1 MKLTRTEINS
11 NNRMKTIVRNFTSMF
26 RKFVTASLLNL
37 LGLSL
42 AFASFFVIMTQVNYD
57 LGYNKSFTEHE
68 KLFRLTMKLG
78 PGMEDYGVTL
88 PRPLVE
94 QMAAASPHITGY
106 GIEECWTRF
115 DQFLVDDQEYS
126 LDLLCGIHDFM
137 SVFKPTVIC
146 GDLKGLNQLPNIVL
160 QRSEAMRIFGTAN
173 AVGKTLKYK
182 WVDGWIFNVCAVIE
196 DYPENNILHGVCFR
210 GTNECEGDYHNWNY
224 QAYIRVDDTANL
236 PNVITAMRQKAIELF
251 KNDFNMKTQQE
262 EEALQVVL
270 TPIADTHFAKDLSK
284 DSPNIKSVSRSSVY
298 LLICFSLLIVVIA
311 AVNFMNFTLAETP
324 LRIRSI
330 NTQKV
335 LGASTASL
343 RGSLLAEAVIIS
355 LLAFMV
361 AMAMVWLAHDLGL
374 QELVQG
380 SILLQDNLWLVGIT
394 LLISIVVGLLAGA
407 YPSYYVTSFPPALVL
422 KGSFG
427 LSPKGRIL
435 RTSLICLQFVVSF
448 MLVIGVGIMYL
459 QSYLIFHTDYGFD
472 KDEVMVVPTAPDTR
486 NHADAIDA
494 DLHKIPGIEGA
505 SLAQNVLGSNDSYQ
519 TWIRGE
525 GDKHM
530 TFTCI
535 FVDWRFLSVMGIDIV
550 EGRNFRQTDGDVY
563 IFNESA
569 KKKYPWL
576 AVDKPINDEDM
587 PVVGFCEDI
596 KYSTLRVDDSQ
607 QPIAFLVPSRD
618 GYYSKDGFW
627 RNHLLVRVAKG
638 VDKREAKEKVLE
650 TLLKYEHD
658 NELEVSDLR
667 YVDDVLEESYHQERL
682 FTQQILLFSL
692 LAILISIIG
701 VFGLTMFESE
711 YRRKEIGIRKVFGSS
726 TKEILMM
733 FWRRYLYILL
743 GCFVVAAPIGYLVG
757 LHWLEGFAVRTAI
770 SPLLFVVS
778 FLLITLITMLTV
790 TYQSWKNANENPI
803 NSIKTE

>member
-1 MKLTRTEINS
+1 
-11 NNRMKTIVRNFTSMF
+11 MKTIVRNFTSMF

-115 DQFLVDDQEYS
+115 DQFLVDNQEYS

-361 AMAMVWLAHDLGL
+361 AMAMVWLAYDLGL

-427 LSPKGRIL
+427 LSPKGRVL

-494 DLHKIPGIEGA
+494 DLRKIPGIEGA
-505 SLAQNVLGSNDSYQ
+505 SLAQSVLGSSDRYQ
-519 TWIRGE
+519 TWGRGE

-530 TFTCI
+530 TFTCV

-596 KYSTLRVDDSQ
+596 KYTTLRVDDSQ
-607 QPIAFLVPSRD
+607 QPIAFVVPSRE
-618 GYYSKDGFW
+618 GYFKGDFW

-638 VDKREAKEKVLE
+638 VDKREAKQKVLE
-650 TLLKYEHD
+650 TVLKYEHESKPD
-658 NELEVSDLR
+658 ISDLR
-667 YVDDVLEESYHQERL
+667 YVDDVLEESYRQERL

-757 LHWLEGFAVRTAI
+757 QHWLEGFAVRTAI
-770 SPLLFVVS
+770 SPLLFLVS

>member
-1 MKLTRTEINS
+1 
-11 NNRMKTIVRNFTSMF
+11 MF
-26 RKFVTASLLNL
+26 RKFVSASLLNL

-42 AFASFFVIMTQVNYD
+42 AFASFFVIMTQVSYD

-94 QMAAASPHITGY
+94 QLAAASPHIKGY
-106 GIEECWTRF
+106 GIEEGWTRI
-115 DQFLVDDQEYS
+115 DQFMLGDQEYS
-126 LDLLCGIHDFM
+126 LNLVYGINDFM

-146 GDLKGLNQLPNIVL
+146 GDLKGLNQSPNIVL
-160 QRSEAMRIFGTAN
+160 PRSEAMRIFGTAN

-182 WVDGWIFNVCAVIE
+182 WVEGWIFNVCAVIE
-196 DYPENNILHGVCFR
+196 DYPENNFLHGVCFR
-210 GTNECEGDYHNWNY
+210 GTNENEGNYQNWNY
-224 QAYIRVDDTANL
+224 QAYIRVDDVANL

-251 KNDFNMKTQQE
+251 KDDFNMTTPQE
-262 EEALQVVL
+262 KEALQVVL
-270 TPIADTHFAKDLSK
+270 TPIADTHFAKELSK

-355 LLAFMV
+355 LIAFAG

-380 SILLQDNLWLVGIT
+380 SILLQDNLWLAGIT

-427 LSPKGRIL
+427 LSPKGRVL

-494 DLHKIPGIEGA
+494 DLRKIPGIEGA
-505 SLAQNVLGSNDSYQ
+505 SLAQSVLGSSDRYQ
-519 TWIRGE
+519 TWGRGE

-596 KYSTLRVDDSQ
+596 KYTTLRVDDSQ
-607 QPIAFLVPSRD
+607 QPIAFMVPSRD
-618 GYYSKDGFW
+618 GYYMNEGFW
-627 RNHLLVRVAKG
+627 RNVLLVRVAKG
-638 VDKREAKEKVLE
+638 MDKREAKEKVLE
-650 TLLKYEHD
+650 VVLKYEHD
-658 NELEVSDLR
+658 NELEVGDLR
-667 YVDDVLEESYHQERL
+667 YMDDKLEESYHQERL

-757 LHWLEGFAVRTAI
+757 QHWLEGFAVRTAI

>member
-1 MKLTRTEINS
+1 
-11 NNRMKTIVRNFTSMF
+11 MF
-26 RKFVTASLLNL
+26 RKFVSASLLNL

-42 AFASFFVIMTQVNYD
+42 AFASFFVIMTQVSYD
-57 LGYNKSFTEHE
+57 LGYNKSFAEHE
-68 KLFRLTMKLG
+68 KLFRLTLKLG

-94 QMAAASPHITGY
+94 QLAAASPHIKGY
-106 GIEECWTRF
+106 GIEEGWTRI
-115 DQFLVDDQEYS
+115 DQFLAEPSGKAERMSDDQEYS
-126 LDLLCGIHDFM
+126 LNLVYGIHDYM

-160 QRSEAMRIFGTAN
+160 PRSEAMRIFGTAN

-182 WVDGWIFNVCAVIE
+182 WVEGWIFNVCAVIE
-196 DYPENNILHGVCFR
+196 DYPENNFLHGVSFR
-210 GTNECEGDYHNWNY
+210 GTNENEGNYNNWNY
-224 QAYIRVDDTANL
+224 QAYIRVDDVANL

-251 KNDFNMKTQQE
+251 KNDFNMTTQQE

-284 DSPNIKSVSRSSVY
+284 DSPDIKSVSRSSVY
-298 LLICFSLLIVVIA
+298 LLICFSLLIVLIA

-355 LLAFMV
+355 LLAFVV
-361 AMAMVWLAHDLGL
+361 AMAMVYVAHDLGL

-380 SILLQDNLWLVGIT
+380 NILLQDNLWLAGIT

-427 LSPKGRIL
+427 LSPKGRVL

-494 DLHKIPGIEGA
+494 DLRKIPGIEGA
-505 SLAQNVLGSNDSYQ
+505 SLAQSVLGSNDRYQ
-519 TWIRGE
+519 TWSRGE
-525 GDKHM
+525 GDKHI

-563 IFNESA
+563 IFSESA

-596 KYSTLRVDDSQ
+596 KYTTLRVDDSQ
-607 QPIAFLVPSRD
+607 QPIAFVVPSRD
-618 GYYSKDGFW
+618 GYFKGDFW

-650 TLLKYEHD
+650 TVLKYEHN
-658 NELEVSDLR
+658 NELEVSDLH
-667 YVDDVLEESYHQERL
+667 YVDEELEESYHQERL

-726 TKEILMM
+726 TKEIMMM

-743 GCFVVAAPIGYLVG
+743 GCFVVAAPIGYLLG
-757 LHWLEGFAVRTAI
+757 QHWLEGFAVRTTI

>member
-1 MKLTRTEINS
+1 
-11 NNRMKTIVRNFTSMF
+11 MKTIIRNFTSMF
-26 RKFVTASLLNL
+26 RKFVSASLLNL

-42 AFASFFVIMTQVNYD
+42 AFASFFVIMTQVSYD

-68 KLFRLTMKLG
+68 RLFRLTMKLG

-94 QMAAASPHITGY
+94 QLAAASPHIKGY
-106 GIEECWTRF
+106 GIEEGWTRV
-115 DQFLVDDQEYS
+115 DQYMVGDQEYS
-126 LDLLCGIHDFM
+126 LNLVFGIHDFM
-137 SVFKPTVIC
+137 SVFKPKVIC

-160 QRSEAMRIFGTAN
+160 PRSEAMRIFGTAN

-182 WVDGWIFNVCAVIE
+182 WVEEWIFNVCAVIE
-196 DYPENNILHGVCFR
+196 DYPENNFLHGVCFR
-210 GTNECEGDYHNWNY
+210 GLNDNEGNYRNWNY
-224 QAYIRVDDTANL
+224 QAYIRVDDVANL

-251 KNDFNMKTQQE
+251 KDDFNMTTQQE

-355 LLAFMV
+355 LLAFV
-361 AMAMVWLAHDLGL
+361 GAMAMVWLAHDLGL

-380 SILLQDNLWLVGIT
+380 SILLQDNLWLAGIT

-494 DLHKIPGIEGA
+494 DLRKIPGIEGA
-505 SLAQNVLGSNDSYQ
+505 CLAQSVLGSSDRYQ
-519 TWIRGE
+519 TWGRGE

-530 TFTCI
+530 TFTCV

-563 IFNESA
+563 IFSESA

-618 GYYSKDGFW
+618 GYFKGDFW

-638 VDKREAKEKVLE
+638 VDKREAKEKVLDVV
-650 TLLKYEHD
+650 LKYEHESKPD
-658 NELEVSDLR
+658 ISDLR
-667 YVDDVLEESYHQERL
+667 YVDDVLEESYRQERL

-757 LHWLEGFAVRTAI
+757 QHWLEGFAVRTAI

>member
-1 MKLTRTEINS
+1 
-11 NNRMKTIVRNFTSMF
+11 MKTIIRNFTSMF
-26 RKFVTASLLNL
+26 RKFVTANLLNL

-42 AFASFFVIMTQVNYD
+42 AFASFFVIMTQVYYD

-94 QMAAASPHITGY
+94 QLAAASPHIKGY
-106 GIEECWTRF
+106 GIEEGWTRI

-126 LDLLCGIHDFM
+126 LNLVYGVNDFM

-160 QRSEAMRIFGTAN
+160 PRSEAMRIFGTVN

-182 WVDGWIFNVCAVIE
+182 WVEGWIFNVCAVIE
-196 DYPENNILHGVCFR
+196 DYPENNFLHGISFR
-210 GTNECEGDYHNWNY
+210 GTDENEGNYKNWNY
-224 QAYIRVDDTANL
+224 QAYIRVDDAANL
-236 PNVITAMRQKAIELF
+236 PNVISAMRQKAVELF

-284 DSPNIKSVSRSSVY
+284 DSPDIKSVSRSSVY
-298 LLICFSLLIVVIA
+298 LLICFSLLIVLIA

-355 LLAFMV
+355 LLAFAG

-374 QELVQG
+374 QKLVQG
-380 SILLQDNLWLVGIT
+380 SILLQDNLWLVGVT

-427 LSPKGRIL
+427 LSPKGRVL

-494 DLHKIPGIEGA
+494 DLRKIPGIEGA
-505 SLAQNVLGSNDSYQ
+505 SLAQSVLGSNDRYQ
-519 TWIRGE
+519 TWGRGE

-530 TFTCI
+530 TFACI

-563 IFNESA
+563 IFSESA

-596 KYSTLRVDDSQ
+596 KYTTLRVDDSQ
-607 QPIAFLVPSRD
+607 LPVAFLVPSRD
-618 GYYSKDGFW
+618 GYFSNNGFW
-627 RNHLLVRVAKG
+627 RNVLLVRVAKG
-638 VDKREAKEKVLE
+638 VDKREAKEKVLDVV
-650 TLLKYEHD
+650 LKYEHESKPD
-658 NELEVSDLR
+658 ISDLR
-667 YVDDVLEESYHQERL
+667 YVDDVLEESYRQERL

-733 FWRRYLYILL
+733 FWQRYLYILL

-757 LHWLEGFAVRTAI
+757 QHWLEGFAVRTAI

>member
-1 MKLTRTEINS
+1 
-11 NNRMKTIVRNFTSMF
+11 MF

-42 AFASFFVIMTQVNYD
+42 AFASFFVIMTQVSYD

-78 PGMEDYGVTL
+78 TGMEDYGVTL

-94 QMAAASPHITGY
+94 QLAAASPHITGY
-106 GIEECWTRF
+106 GIEQGWTNF
-115 DQFLVDDQEYS
+115 DQFMLGDQEYS
-126 LDLLCGIHDFM
+126 LNLVYGINDFM

-146 GDLKGLNQLPNIVL
+146 GDLKGLNQLDNIVL
-160 QRSEAMRIFGTAN
+160 PRSEAMRIFGTAN

-182 WVDGWIFNVCAVIE
+182 WVEDWIFNVCAVIE
-196 DYPENNILHGVCFR
+196 DYPENNFLHGISFI
-210 GTNECEGDYHNWNY
+210 GINSNEGNYRNWNY

-236 PNVITAMRQKAIELF
+236 PNVITAMRQKAVELF
-251 KNDFNMKTQQE
+251 KNDLNMTTQQE

-355 LLAFMV
+355 LLAFVV

-380 SILLQDNLWLVGIT
+380 SILLQDNLWLAGIT

-427 LSPKGRIL
+427 LSPKGRVL

-494 DLHKIPGIEGA
+494 DLRKIPGIEGA
-505 SLAQNVLGSNDSYQ
+505 SLAQSVLGSSDRYQ
-519 TWIRGE
+519 TWGRGE

-550 EGRNFRQTDGDVY
+550 EGRNFRETDGDVY

-596 KYSTLRVDDSQ
+596 KYATLRVDDSQ

-618 GYYSKDGFW
+618 GYYSKEGFW

-638 VDKREAKEKVLE
+638 MDKREAKEKVLDVV
-650 TLLKYEHD
+650 LKYEHD
-658 NELEVSDLR
+658 NELEVGDLR
-667 YVDDVLEESYHQERL
+667 YVDDVLEKSYQQERL

-743 GCFVVAAPIGYLVG
+743 GCFVVAAPIGYLLG
-757 LHWLEGFAVRTAI
+757 QHWLEGFAVRTAI

-778 FLLITLITMLTV
+778 FLLIALITMLTV

>member
-1 MKLTRTEINS
+1 
-11 NNRMKTIVRNFTSMF
+11 
-26 RKFVTASLLNL
+26 
-37 LGLSL
+37 
-42 AFASFFVIMTQVNYD
+42 
-57 LGYNKSFTEHE
+57 
-68 KLFRLTMKLG
+68 
-78 PGMEDYGVTL
+78 
-88 PRPLVE
+88 
-94 QMAAASPHITGY
+94 
-106 GIEECWTRF
+106 
-115 DQFLVDDQEYS
+115 
-126 LDLLCGIHDFM
+126 
-137 SVFKPTVIC
+137 
-146 GDLKGLNQLPNIVL
+146 
-160 QRSEAMRIFGTAN
+160 
-173 AVGKTLKYK
+173 
-182 WVDGWIFNVCAVIE
+182 
-196 DYPENNILHGVCFR
+196 
-210 GTNECEGDYHNWNY
+210 
-224 QAYIRVDDTANL
+224 
-236 PNVITAMRQKAIELF
+236 
-251 KNDFNMKTQQE
+251 
-262 EEALQVVL
+262 
-270 TPIADTHFAKDLSK
+270 
-284 DSPNIKSVSRSSVY
+284 
-298 LLICFSLLIVVIA
+298 
-311 AVNFMNFTLAETP
+311 
-324 LRIRSI
+324 
-330 NTQKV
+330 
-335 LGASTASL
+335 
-343 RGSLLAEAVIIS
+343 
-355 LLAFMV
+355 
-361 AMAMVWLAHDLGL
+361 MAMVWLAHDLGL
-374 QELVQG
+374 QKLVQG
-380 SILLQDNLWLVGIT
+380 SILLQDNLWLAGVT

-427 LSPKGRIL
+427 LSPKGRVL

-494 DLHKIPGIEGA
+494 DLRKIPGIEGA
-505 SLAQNVLGSNDSYQ
+505 CLAQSVLGSSDRYQ
-519 TWIRGE
+519 MWGRGE
-525 GDKHM
+525 GDKHI

-607 QPIAFLVPSRD
+607 QPIAFLVPSRE
-618 GYYSKDGFW
+618 GYYWKNSGFW

-638 VDKREAKEKVLE
+638 MDKREAKEKVLKVI
-650 TLLKYEHD
+650 LKYEHENKPD
-658 NELEVSDLR
+658 ISDLR
-667 YVDDVLEESYHQERL
+667 YVDDVLEESYRQERL

-743 GCFVVAAPIGYLVG
+743 GCFVVAAPIGYLLG
-757 LHWLEGFAVRTAI
+757 QHWLEGFAVRTAI
-770 SPLLFVVS
+770 SPLLFLVS

-790 TYQSWKNANENPI
+790 TYQSWKNANENPV

>member
-1 MKLTRTEINS
+1 
-11 NNRMKTIVRNFTSMF
+11 MKTIIRNFTSMF
-26 RKFVTASLLNL
+26 RKFVTANLLNL

-42 AFASFFVIMTQVNYD
+42 AFASFFVIMTQVSYD
-57 LGYNKSFTEHE
+57 LGYNKSFSEHE

-78 PGMEDYGVTL
+78 TGMEDYGVTL

-94 QMAAASPHITGY
+94 QLAAASPHVKGY
-106 GIEECWTRF
+106 GIEEGWTRI
-115 DQFLVDDQEYS
+115 DQFMLGDQEYS
-126 LDLLCGIHDFM
+126 LNLVYGINDFM

-160 QRSEAMRIFGTAN
+160 PRSEAMRIFGTAN

-182 WVDGWIFNVCAVIE
+182 WVEGWIFNVCAVIE
-196 DYPENNILHGVCFR
+196 DYPENNFLHGICFR
-210 GTNECEGDYHNWNY
+210 GTNENEGNYQNWNY
-224 QAYIRVDDTANL
+224 QAYIRVDDSANL
-236 PNVITAMRQKAIELF
+236 PNVITAMRKKVVEVF

-284 DSPNIKSVSRSSVY
+284 DSPDIKSVSRSSVY

-355 LLAFMV
+355 LLAFAG
-361 AMAMVWLAHDLGL
+361 AMAMVYLAHDLGL
-374 QELVQG
+374 QKLVQG

-427 LSPKGRIL
+427 LSPKGRVL

-494 DLHKIPGIEGA
+494 DLRKIPGIEGA
-505 SLAQNVLGSNDSYQ
+505 CLAQSVLGSSDQYQ
-519 TWIRGE
+519 TWGRGE

-550 EGRNFRQTDGDVY
+550 EGRNFRQTDGDVF
-563 IFNESA
+563 IFSESA

-587 PVVGFCEDI
+587 LVVGFCEDI

-607 QPIAFLVPSRD
+607 LPVAFLVPSRD
-618 GYYSKDGFW
+618 GYFSNNGFW
-627 RNHLLVRVAKG
+627 RNVLLVRVAKG
-638 VDKREAKEKVLE
+638 VDKREAKEKVLDVV
-650 TLLKYEHD
+650 LKYEHESKPD
-658 NELEVSDLR
+658 ISDLR
-667 YVDDVLEESYHQERL
+667 YVDDVLEKSYQQERL

-726 TKEILMM
+726 TKEILLM
-733 FWRRYLYILL
+733 FWKRYLYILL
-743 GCFVVAAPIGYLVG
+743 GCFVVAAPIGYLLG
-757 LHWLEGFAVRTAI
+757 QHWLEGFAVRTSV
-770 SPLLFVVS
+770 SPLLFLVS

>member
-1 MKLTRTEINS
+1 
-11 NNRMKTIVRNFTSMF
+11 MKTIIRNFTSIF
-26 RKFVTASLLNL
+26 RKFITASLLNM

-42 AFASFFVIMTQVNYD
+42 AFASFFVIMTQVYYD

-68 KLFRLTMKLG
+68 KLFRLTIKLG

-94 QMAAASPHITGY
+94 QMAAASPHIKGY
-106 GIEECWTRF
+106 GIEEGWTRI
-115 DQFLVDDQEYS
+115 DQFMLGDQVYS
-126 LDLLCGIHDFM
+126 LNLVYGINDFM

-160 QRSEAMRIFGTAN
+160 PRSEAMRIFGTAN

-182 WVDGWIFNVCAVIE
+182 WVDDWIFNVCAVIE
-196 DYPENNILHGVCFR
+196 DYPKNNFLHGVCFR
-210 GTNECEGDYHNWNY
+210 GTNDNEGNYHNWNY
-224 QAYIRVDDTANL
+224 QAYIRVDDSANL
-236 PNVITAMRQKAIELF
+236 PNVITAMRKKAIELF
-251 KNDFNMKTQQE
+251 KNDFNMKTKQE
-262 EEALQVVL
+262 EDALQVML

-284 DSPNIKSVSRSSVY
+284 DSPDIKSVSRSSVY

-355 LLAFMV
+355 LLAFAG
-361 AMAMVWLAHDLGL
+361 AMAMVYVAHDLGL

-380 SILLQDNLWLVGIT
+380 SILLQDNLWLVGVT

-494 DLHKIPGIEGA
+494 DLRKIPGIEGA
-505 SLAQNVLGSNDSYQ
+505 SLAQSVLGSNDRYQ
-519 TWIRGE
+519 TWGRGE

-530 TFTCI
+530 TFSCI

-563 IFNESA
+563 IFSESA

-596 KYSTLRVDDSQ
+596 KYTTLRVDDSQ
-607 QPIAFLVPSRD
+607 LPVAFLVPSRD
-618 GYYSKDGFW
+618 GYFSNNGFW
-627 RNHLLVRVAKG
+627 RNVLLVRVAKG
-638 VDKREAKEKVLE
+638 VDKREAKEKVLDVV
-650 TLLKYEHD
+650 LKYEHESKPD
-658 NELEVSDLR
+658 ISDLR
-667 YVDDVLEESYHQERL
+667 YVDDVLEKSYQQERL

-726 TKEILMM
+726 TKEILLM
-733 FWRRYLYILL
+733 FWKRYLYILL
-743 GCFVVAAPIGYLVG
+743 GCFVVAAPIGYLLG
-757 LHWLEGFAVRTAI
+757 QHWLEGFAVRTSV
-770 SPLLFVVS
+770 SPLLFLVS

>member
-1 MKLTRTEINS
+1 
-11 NNRMKTIVRNFTSMF
+11 MKTIIRNFTSMF
-26 RKFVTASLLNL
+26 RKFVSASLLNL

-42 AFASFFVIMTQVNYD
+42 AFASFFVIMTQVSYD

-94 QMAAASPHITGY
+94 QLAAASPHVKGY
-106 GIEECWTRF
+106 GIEEGWTRI

-126 LDLLCGIHDFM
+126 LNLVYGINDFV

-160 QRSEAMRIFGTAN
+160 PRSEAMRIFGTTN

-182 WVDGWIFNVCAVIE
+182 WVEDWIFNVCAVIE
-196 DYPENNILHGVCFR
+196 DYPENNFLHGICFR
-210 GTNECEGDYHNWNY
+210 GTNDNEGNYQNWNY
-224 QAYIRVDDTANL
+224 QAYIRVDDVANL
-236 PNVITAMRQKAIELF
+236 PNVITAMRQKVIELF
-251 KNDFNMKTQQE
+251 KNDFNMKTKQE
-262 EEALQVVL
+262 KEALQVVL

-298 LLICFSLLIVVIA
+298 LLICFSLLIVIIA

-355 LLAFMV
+355 LLAFV
-361 AMAMVWLAHDLGL
+361 GAMAMVYVAHDLGL

-380 SILLQDNLWLVGIT
+380 SILLQDNLWLVGVT

-427 LSPKGRIL
+427 LSPKGRVL

-459 QSYLIFHTDYGFD
+459 QSYLIFHTEYGFD

-494 DLHKIPGIEGA
+494 DLRKIPGIEGA
-505 SLAQNVLGSNDSYQ
+505 SLAQSVLGSSDRYQ
-519 TWIRGE
+519 TWGRGE

-530 TFTCI
+530 TFACI

-607 QPIAFLVPSRD
+607 LPIAFLVPSRD
-618 GYYSKDGFW
+618 GYYSKEGYW
-627 RNHLLVRVAKG
+627 RNYLLVRVAKG
-638 VDKREAKEKVLE
+638 MDKREAKEKVLDVV
-650 TLLKYEHD
+650 LKYEHESKPD
-658 NELEVSDLR
+658 ISDLR
-667 YVDDVLEESYHQERL
+667 YVDDELEKSYHQERL

-743 GCFVVAAPIGYLVG
+743 GCFVVAAPIGYLLG
-757 LHWLEGFAVRTAI
+757 QHWLEGFAVRTSV

-778 FLLITLITMLTV
+778 FLLIALITMLTV

>member
-1 MKLTRTEINS
+1 
-11 NNRMKTIVRNFTSMF
+11 MKTVIRNFTSMF

-42 AFASFFVIMTQVNYD
+42 AFASFFVIMTQVGYD

-68 KLFRLTMKLG
+68 KLFRLTVKLG

-94 QMAAASPHITGY
+94 QLAATSPHIKGY
-106 GIEECWTRF
+106 GIEEGWTRI
-115 DQFLVDDQEYS
+115 DQFLVGDQEYS
-126 LDLLCGIHDFM
+126 LNLVYGIYDFM

-160 QRSEAMRIFGTAN
+160 PRSEAMRIFGTAN

-182 WVDGWIFNVCAVIE
+182 WVEEWIFNVCAVIE
-196 DYPENNILHGVCFR
+196 DYPENNFLHGISFR
-210 GTNECEGDYHNWNY
+210 GLNDNEGNYHNWNY
-224 QAYIRVDDTANL
+224 QAYIRVDDVANL

-270 TPIADTHFAKDLSK
+270 TPIADTHFSKDLSK
-284 DSPNIKSVSRSSVY
+284 DSPDIKSVSRSSVY

-355 LLAFMV
+355 LFAFVV

-374 QELVQG
+374 QKLVQG
-380 SILLQDNLWLVGIT
+380 SILLQDNLWLVGVT

-494 DLHKIPGIEGA
+494 DLRKIPGIEGA
-505 SLAQNVLGSNDSYQ
+505 SLAQSVLGSNDRYQ
-519 TWIRGE
+519 TWGRGE

-530 TFTCI
+530 TFTCV

-596 KYSTLRVDDSQ
+596 KYTTLRVDDSQ
-607 QPIAFLVPSRD
+607 QPIAFVVPSRD
-618 GYYSKDGFW
+618 GYFKGDFW
-627 RNHLLVRVAKG
+627 RNYLLVRVAKG
-638 VDKREAKEKVLE
+638 MDKREAKEKVLE
-650 TLLKYEHD
+650 TVLKYEHENKPD
-658 NELEVSDLR
+658 INDLR
-667 YVDDVLEESYHQERL
+667 YVDDELEKSYHQERL

-743 GCFVVAAPIGYLVG
+743 GCFVVAVPIGYLLG
-757 LHWLEGFAVRTAI
+757 RHWLEGFAVRTAI
-770 SPLLFVVS
+770 SPLLFLVS

>member
-1 MKLTRTEINS
+1 
-11 NNRMKTIVRNFTSMF
+11 MKTIIRNFTSMF
-26 RKFVTASLLNL
+26 RKFVTANLLNL

-42 AFASFFVIMTQVNYD
+42 AFASFFVIMTQVYYD

-68 KLFRLTMKLG
+68 KLFRLTIKLG

-94 QMAAASPHITGY
+94 QMAAASPHIKGY
-106 GIEECWTRF
+106 GIEEGWTRI

-126 LDLLCGIHDFM
+126 LNLVYGINDFM

-160 QRSEAMRIFGTAN
+160 PRSEAMRIFGTVN

-182 WVDGWIFNVCAVIE
+182 WVEGWIFNVCAVIE
-196 DYPENNILHGVCFR
+196 DYPENNFLHGICFR
-210 GTNECEGDYHNWNY
+210 GTNENEGNYQNWNY
-224 QAYIRVDDTANL
+224 QAYIRVDDSANL
-236 PNVITAMRQKAIELF
+236 PNVITAMRKKVVEVF

-284 DSPNIKSVSRSSVY
+284 DSPDIKSVSRSSVY

-343 RGSLLAEAVIIS
+343 RGSLLAEAVVVS
-355 LLAFMV
+355 LLAFV
-361 AMAMVWLAHDLGL
+361 GAMAMVYLAHDLGL
-374 QELVQG
+374 QKLVQG

-427 LSPKGRIL
+427 LSPKGRVL

-494 DLHKIPGIEGA
+494 DLRKIPGIEGA
-505 SLAQNVLGSNDSYQ
+505 SLAQSVLGSNDRYQ
-519 TWIRGE
+519 TWGRGE

-530 TFTCI
+530 TFACI

-550 EGRNFRQTDGDVY
+550 EGRNFRQTDGDVF

-596 KYSTLRVDDSQ
+596 KYTTLRVDDSQ
-607 QPIAFLVPSRD
+607 QPIAFLVPSRE
-618 GYYSKDGFW
+618 GYYWKNSGFW

-638 VDKREAKEKVLE
+638 MDKREAKEKVLKVI
-650 TLLKYEHD
+650 LKYEHENKPD
-658 NELEVSDLR
+658 ISDLR
-667 YVDDVLEESYHQERL
+667 YVDDVLEKSYQQERL

-726 TKEILMM
+726 TKEILLM
-733 FWRRYLYILL
+733 FWKRYLYILL
-743 GCFVVAAPIGYLVG
+743 GCFVVAAPIGYLLG
-757 LHWLEGFAVRTAI
+757 QHWLEGFAVRTSV
-770 SPLLFVVS
+770 SPLLFLVS

>member
-1 MKLTRTEINS
+1 
-11 NNRMKTIVRNFTSMF
+11 MKTIIRNFTSMF
-26 RKFVTASLLNL
+26 RKFVSASLLNL

-42 AFASFFVIMTQVNYD
+42 AFASFFVIMTQVSYD

-94 QMAAASPHITGY
+94 QLAVASPHVKGY
-106 GIEECWTRF
+106 GIEEGWTRI

-126 LDLLCGIHDFM
+126 LNLVYGINDFM

-160 QRSEAMRIFGTAN
+160 PRSEAMRIFGTAN

-182 WVDGWIFNVCAVIE
+182 WVEGWIFNVCAVIE
-196 DYPENNILHGVCFR
+196 DYPENNFLHGISFR
-210 GTNECEGDYHNWNY
+210 GTNENEGNYRNWNY
-224 QAYIRVDDTANL
+224 QAYIRVDDSANL
-236 PNVITAMRQKAIELF
+236 PNVITAMRQKTIELF
-251 KNDFNMKTQQE
+251 KDDFNLTSPQE
-262 EEALQVVL
+262 EDALQVVL

-284 DSPNIKSVSRSSVY
+284 DSPDIKSVSRSSVY
-298 LLICFSLLIVVIA
+298 LLICFSLLIVLIA

-355 LLAFMV
+355 LLAFV
-361 AMAMVWLAHDLGL
+361 GAMAMVYLAHDLGL

-427 LSPKGRIL
+427 LSPKGRVL

-494 DLHKIPGIEGA
+494 DLRKIPGIEGA
-505 SLAQNVLGSNDSYQ
+505 SLAQNVLGSNDRYQ
-519 TWIRGE
+519 TWGRGE

-530 TFTCI
+530 TFACI

-596 KYSTLRVDDSQ
+596 KYTTLRIDDSQ
-607 QPIAFLVPSRD
+607 LPIAFLVPSRD
-618 GYYSKDGFW
+618 GYYSKEGYW
-627 RNHLLVRVAKG
+627 RNYLLVRVAKG
-638 VDKREAKEKVLE
+638 MDKREAKEKVLDVV
-650 TLLKYEHD
+650 LKYEHESKPD
-658 NELEVSDLR
+658 ISDLR
-667 YVDDVLEESYHQERL
+667 YMDDELEKSYQQERL

-743 GCFVVAAPIGYLVG
+743 GCFVVAAPIGYLLG
-757 LHWLEGFAVRTAI
+757 QHWLEGFAVRTAI
-770 SPLLFVVS
+770 SPLLFVIS
-778 FLLITLITMLTV
+778 FLLIALITMLTV
-790 TYQSWKNANENPI
+790 TYQSWKNANENPV

>member
-1 MKLTRTEINS
+1 
-11 NNRMKTIVRNFTSMF
+11 MKTIIRNFTSMF
-26 RKFVTASLLNL
+26 RKFVSASLLNL

-42 AFASFFVIMTQVNYD
+42 AFASFFVIMTQVSYD
-57 LGYNKSFTEHE
+57 LGYNKSFAEHE
-68 KLFRLTMKLG
+68 KLFRLTIKLG

-94 QMAAASPHITGY
+94 QLAAASPHIKGY
-106 GIEECWTRF
+106 GIEQGWTNF
-115 DQFLVDDQEYS
+115 DQYMVDDQEYS
-126 LDLLCGIHDFM
+126 LNLVFGIHDFM
-137 SVFKPTVIC
+137 SVFEPKVIC

-160 QRSEAMRIFGTAN
+160 PRSEAMRIFGTAN

-182 WVDGWIFNVCAVIE
+182 WVDDWIFNVCAVIE
-196 DYPENNILHGVCFR
+196 DYPENNFLHGVCFR
-210 GTNECEGDYHNWNY
+210 GTNDNEGNYRNWNY

-251 KNDFNMKTQQE
+251 KDELNMKTKQE

-355 LLAFMV
+355 LLAFAG
-361 AMAMVWLAHDLGL
+361 AMAMVYVAHDLGL

-380 SILLQDNLWLVGIT
+380 SILLQDNLWLAGIT

-427 LSPKGRIL
+427 LSPKGRVL

-494 DLHKIPGIEGA
+494 DLRKIPGIEGA
-505 SLAQNVLGSNDSYQ
+505 CLAQSVLGSNDRYQ
-519 TWIRGE
+519 TWGRGE

-530 TFTCI
+530 TFTCV

-596 KYSTLRVDDSQ
+596 KYATLRVDDSQ

-618 GYYSKDGFW
+618 GYYSKEGFW

-650 TLLKYEHD
+650 TVLKYEHD
-658 NELEVSDLR
+658 NKLEVSDLR

-757 LHWLEGFAVRTAI
+757 QHWLEGFAVRTAI

-790 TYQSWKNANENPI
+790 TYQSWKNANENPV

>member
-1 MKLTRTEINS
+1 
-11 NNRMKTIVRNFTSMF
+11 MKTIIRNFTSIF
-26 RKFVTASLLNL
+26 RKFITASLLNM

-42 AFASFFVIMTQVNYD
+42 AFASFFVIITQVNYD

-68 KLFRLTMKLG
+68 KLFRLTLKLG

-94 QMAAASPHITGY
+94 QLAAASPHIKGY
-106 GIEECWTRF
+106 GIEQGWTNF
-115 DQFLVDDQEYS
+115 DQYMVDDQEYS
-126 LDLLCGIHDFM
+126 LNQVFGIHDFM

-160 QRSEAMRIFGTAN
+160 PRSEAMRLFGTVN

-182 WVDGWIFNVCAVIE
+182 WVEGWIFNVCAVIE
-196 DYPENNILHGVCFR
+196 DYPENNFLHGISFR
-210 GTNECEGDYHNWNY
+210 GLNDNEGNYQNWNY
-224 QAYIRVDDTANL
+224 QAYIRVDDSANL
-236 PNVITAMRQKAIELF
+236 PNVITAMRQKAIEVF
-251 KNDFNMKTQQE
+251 KNDLNMTTPQE

-298 LLICFSLLIVVIA
+298 LLICFSLLIVLIA

-324 LRIRSI
+324 LRIRST

-355 LLAFMV
+355 LLAFV
-361 AMAMVWLAHDLGL
+361 GAMAMVYLAHDLGL
-374 QELVQG
+374 QKLVQG

-427 LSPKGRIL
+427 LSPKGRVL

-448 MLVIGVGIMYL
+448 MLVIGVGIMYQ

-494 DLHKIPGIEGA
+494 DLRKIPGIEGA
-505 SLAQNVLGSNDSYQ
+505 CLAQSVLGSSDRYQ
-519 TWIRGE
+519 TWGRGE

-530 TFTCI
+530 TFTCV

-569 KKKYPWL
+569 KKEYPWL

-618 GYYSKDGFW
+618 GYYSKEGFW

-638 VDKREAKEKVLE
+638 VDKREAKEKVLDVV
-650 TLLKYEHD
+650 LKYEHESKPD
-658 NELEVSDLR
+658 ISDLR
-667 YVDDVLEESYHQERL
+667 YVDDVLEESYRQERL

-701 VFGLTMFESE
+701 VFGMTMFESE

-733 FWRRYLYILL
+733 FNRRYLQILL
-743 GCFVVAAPIGYLVG
+743 GCFVVAAPIGYMVG
-757 LHWLEGFAVRTAI
+757 VHWLEGFAVRTAI
-770 SPLLFVVS
+770 SPWLFLVS
-778 FLLITLITMLTV
+778 FLLIALITMLTV
-790 TYQSWKNANENPI
+790 TYQSWKNANENPVY
-803 NSIKTE
+803 SIKNE

>member
-1 MKLTRTEINS
+1 
-11 NNRMKTIVRNFTSMF
+11 MKTIIRNFTSIF
-26 RKFVTASLLNL
+26 RKFVTANLLNL

-42 AFASFFVIMTQVNYD
+42 AFASFFVIMTQVIYD

-94 QMAAASPHITGY
+94 QLAAASPHIKGY
-106 GIEECWTRF
+106 GIEQGWTNF
-115 DQFLVDDQEYS
+115 DQYMVDDQEYS
-126 LDLLCGIHDFM
+126 LNQVFGIHDFM

-160 QRSEAMRIFGTAN
+160 PRSEAMRIFGTAN

-182 WVDGWIFNVCAVIE
+182 WVEGWIFNVCAVIE
-196 DYPENNILHGVCFR
+196 DYPENNFLHGISFR
-210 GTNECEGDYHNWNY
+210 GLNDNEGNYQNWNY

-236 PNVITAMRQKAIELF
+236 PNVISAMRQKAIELF
-251 KNDFNMKTQQE
+251 KDDFNMTTQQE

-284 DSPNIKSVSRSSVY
+284 DSPNIKTVSRSSVY

-355 LLAFMV
+355 LLAFV
-361 AMAMVWLAHDLGL
+361 GAMAMVYLAHDLGL
-374 QELVQG
+374 QKLVQG

-427 LSPKGRIL
+427 LSPKGRVL

-448 MLVIGVGIMYL
+448 MLVIGVGIMYQ

-494 DLHKIPGIEGA
+494 DLRKIPGIEGA
-505 SLAQNVLGSNDSYQ
+505 SLAQSVLGSNDRYQ
-519 TWIRGE
+519 TWGRGE

-530 TFTCI
+530 TFTCV

-563 IFNESA
+563 IFSESA

-576 AVDKPINDEDM
+576 VVDKPINDEDM

-618 GYYSKDGFW
+618 GYYSKEGFW

-638 VDKREAKEKVLE
+638 VDKREAKEKVLDVV
-650 TLLKYEHD
+650 LKYEHESKPD
-658 NELEVSDLR
+658 ISDLR
-667 YVDDVLEESYHQERL
+667 YVDDVLEESYRQERL

-711 YRRKEIGIRKVFGSS
+711 YRRKEIGVRKVFGSS
-726 TKEILMM
+726 TREILLM
-733 FWRRYLYILL
+733 FNRRYLYILL
-743 GCFVVAAPIGYLVG
+743 GCFAVAAPLGYLVG
-757 LHWLEGFAVRTAI
+757 QHWLEGFAVRTAI

-790 TYQSWKNANENPI
+790 TYQSWKNANENPV

>member
-1 MKLTRTEINS
+1 MRNVFRNLWY
-11 NNRMKTIVRNFTSMF
+11 MVRRFKSAY
-26 RKFVTASLLNL
+26 VLNL

-94 QMAAASPHITGY
+94 QLAAASPHIKGY
-106 GIEECWTRF
+106 GIEEGWTRI
-115 DQFLVDDQEYS
+115 DQFMLGNQEYS
-126 LDLLCGIHDFM
+126 LNLVYGINDFM

-160 QRSEAMRIFGTAN
+160 PRSEAMRIFGTAD

-182 WVDGWIFNVCAVIE
+182 WVEGWIFNVCAVIE
-196 DYPENNILHGVCFR
+196 DYPENNFLHGISFR
-210 GTNECEGDYHNWNY
+210 GTNENEGNYRNWNY

-251 KNDFNMKTQQE
+251 KDDFNLTSPKE

-355 LLAFMV
+355 LLAFV
-361 AMAMVWLAHDLGL
+361 GAMAMVYVAHDLGL
-374 QELVQG
+374 QKLVQG
-380 SILLQDNLWLVGIT
+380 SILLQDNLWLAGVT

-427 LSPKGRIL
+427 LSPKGRVL

-494 DLHKIPGIEGA
+494 DLRKIPGVEGA
-505 SLAQNVLGSNDSYQ
+505 SLAQSVLGCSDRYQ
-519 TWIRGE
+519 TWGRGE

-530 TFTCI
+530 TFACI
-535 FVDWRFLSVMGIDIV
+535 FVDWRFLDVMGIDIV
-550 EGRNFRQTDGDVY
+550 EGRNFRKTDGDVY

-576 AVDKPINDEDM
+576 TVDKPINDEDM
-587 PVVGFCEDI
+587 TVVGFCKDI
-596 KYSTLRVDDSQ
+596 KYATLRVDDSQ
-607 QPIAFLVPSRD
+607 LPIAFMVPGPKGYYWND
-618 GYYSKDGFW
+618 GYW
-627 RNHLLVRVAKG
+627 RNVLMVRVAKG
-638 VDKREAKEKVLE
+638 VDKREAKQKVLE
-650 TLLKYEHD
+650 TVLKYEHD
-658 NELEVSDLR
+658 NELTVNDLH
-667 YVDDVLEESYHQERL
+667 YMDDRLEESYQQERL
-682 FTQQILLFSL
+682 FTKQILLFSL
-692 LAILISIIG
+692 LAILISVIG
-701 VFGLTMFESE
+701 VFGMTMFESE

-726 TKEILMM
+726 TKEILLM
-733 FWRRYLYILL
+733 FNRRYLYILL
-743 GCFVVAAPIGYLVG
+743 ACFAVAAPIGYLLGV
-757 LHWLEGFAVRTAI
+757 HWLKGFAVRTAI

-790 TYQSWKNANENPI
+790 TCQSWKNANENPI

>member
-1 MKLTRTEINS
+1 
-11 NNRMKTIVRNFTSMF
+11 MKTIIRNFTSMF
-26 RKFVTASLLNL
+26 RKFVSASLLNL

-42 AFASFFVIMTQVNYD
+42 AFASFFVIMTQVRYD

-68 KLFRLTMKLG
+68 RLFRLTMELG
-78 PGMEDYGVTL
+78 SGMEDYGVTL

-94 QMAAASPHITGY
+94 QLAAASPHIKGY
-106 GIEECWTRF
+106 GIEQCWTNF
-115 DQFLVDDQEYS
+115 DQFLVGDQEYS
-126 LDLLCGIHDFM
+126 LNLLYGIHDFM

-160 QRSEAMRIFGTAN
+160 PRSEAMRIFGTVH

-182 WVDGWIFNVCAVIE
+182 WVDDWIFNVCAVIE
-196 DYPENNILHGVCFR
+196 DYPENNFLHGICFR
-210 GTNECEGDYHNWNY
+210 GTNDNEGNYHNWNY
-224 QAYIRVDDTANL
+224 QAYIRVDDSANL
-236 PNVITAMRQKAIELF
+236 PNVITAMRKKAIELF
-251 KNDFNMKTQQE
+251 KNDFNMKTKQE

-284 DSPNIKSVSRSSVY
+284 DSPNIKTVSRSSVY

-355 LLAFMV
+355 LLAFAG
-361 AMAMVWLAHDLGL
+361 AMAMVYVAHDLGL

-380 SILLQDNLWLVGIT
+380 SILLQDNLWLVGVT

-427 LSPKGRIL
+427 LSPKGRVL

-494 DLHKIPGIEGA
+494 DLRKIPGIEGA
-505 SLAQNVLGSNDSYQ
+505 SLAQSVLGSNDRYQ
-519 TWIRGE
+519 TWGRGE

-530 TFTCI
+530 TFTCV

-563 IFNESA
+563 IFSESA

-576 AVDKPINDEDM
+576 DVDKPINDEDM

-596 KYSTLRVDDSQ
+596 KYTTLRVDDSQ
-607 QPIAFLVPSRD
+607 QPIAFVVPSRD
-618 GYYSKDGFW
+618 GYFKGDFW

-638 VDKREAKEKVLE
+638 VDKREAKEKVLDVV
-650 TLLKYEHD
+650 LKYEHESKPD
-658 NELEVSDLR
+658 ISDLR
-667 YVDDVLEESYHQERL
+667 YVDDVLEESYRQERL

-733 FWRRYLYILL
+733 FWKRYLYILL
-743 GCFVVAAPIGYLVG
+743 GCFVVAAPIGYLLG
-757 LHWLEGFAVRTAI
+757 QHWLEGFAVRTAI

-790 TYQSWKNANENPI
+790 TYQSWKNATENPV
-803 NSIKTE
+803 NSIKNE

>member
-1 MKLTRTEINS
+1 
-11 NNRMKTIVRNFTSMF
+11 MKTIIRNFTSIF
-26 RKFVTASLLNL
+26 RKFITASLLNM

-42 AFASFFVIMTQVNYD
+42 AFASFFVIITQVNYD

-68 KLFRLTMKLG
+68 KLFRLTLKLG

-94 QMAAASPHITGY
+94 QLAAASPHIKGY
-106 GIEECWTRF
+106 GIEQGWTNF
-115 DQFLVDDQEYS
+115 DQYMVDDQEYS
-126 LDLLCGIHDFM
+126 LNQVFGIHDFM

-160 QRSEAMRIFGTAN
+160 PRSEAMRLFGTVN

-182 WVDGWIFNVCAVIE
+182 WVEGWIFNVCAVIE
-196 DYPENNILHGVCFR
+196 DYPENNFLHGISFR
-210 GTNECEGDYHNWNY
+210 GLNDNEGNYQNWNY
-224 QAYIRVDDTANL
+224 QAYIRVDDSANL
-236 PNVITAMRQKAIELF
+236 PNVITAMRQKAIEVF
-251 KNDFNMKTQQE
+251 KNDLNMTTPQE

-298 LLICFSLLIVVIA
+298 LLICFSLLIVLIA

-355 LLAFMV
+355 LLAFV
-361 AMAMVWLAHDLGL
+361 GAMAMVYLAHDLGL
-374 QELVQG
+374 QKLVQG

-427 LSPKGRIL
+427 LSPKGRVL
-435 RTSLICLQFVVSF
+435 RSSLICLQFVVSF
-448 MLVIGVGIMYL
+448 MLVIGVGIMYQ

-494 DLHKIPGIEGA
+494 DLRKIPGIEGA
-505 SLAQNVLGSNDSYQ
+505 CLAQSVLGSSDRYQ
-519 TWIRGE
+519 TWGRGE

-530 TFTCI
+530 TFTCV

-618 GYYSKDGFW
+618 GYYSKEGFW

-638 VDKREAKEKVLE
+638 VDKREAKEKVLDVV
-650 TLLKYEHD
+650 LKYEHESKPD
-658 NELEVSDLR
+658 ISDLR
-667 YVDDVLEESYHQERL
+667 YVDDVLEESYRQERL

-701 VFGLTMFESE
+701 VFGMTMFESE

-726 TKEILMM
+726 TREILTM
-733 FWRRYLYILL
+733 FNRRYLYILL
-743 GCFVVAAPIGYLVG
+743 GCFVVAAPVGYFLG
-757 LHWLEGFAVRTAI
+757 EHWLEGFAVRTPV

-778 FLLITLITMLTV
+778 FLLIGLITMLTV
-790 TYQSWKNANENPI
+790 TYQSWKNANENPVD
-803 NSIKTE
+803 SIKTE

>member
-1 MKLTRTEINS
+1 
-11 NNRMKTIVRNFTSMF
+11 MKTIIRNFTSMF
-26 RKFVTASLLNL
+26 RKFATASLLNL

-42 AFASFFVIMTQVNYD
+42 AFASFFVIMTQVSYD

-94 QMAAASPHITGY
+94 QMAAASPHIKGY
-106 GIEECWTRF
+106 GIGEVWTRI
-115 DQFLVDDQEYS
+115 DRFLVDDQEYS
-126 LDLLCGIHDFM
+126 LNLQYGIHDFM

-146 GDLKGLNQLPNIVL
+146 GDLKGLNQLSNIVL

-182 WVDGWIFNVCAVIE
+182 WVDGWIFTVCAVIE
-196 DYPENNILHGVCFR
+196 DYPENNFLHGISFR
-210 GTNECEGDYHNWNY
+210 GTNENEGNYNNWNY
-224 QAYIRVDDTANL
+224 QAYIRVDDSANL
-236 PNVITAMRQKAIELF
+236 PNVITAMRQKAIEVF
-251 KNDFNMKTQQE
+251 KNDLNMTTQQE
-262 EEALQVVL
+262 EEVLQVVL

-284 DSPNIKSVSRSSVY
+284 DSPNIKFVSRSSVY
-298 LLICFSLLIVVIA
+298 LLICFSLLVVVIA

-355 LLAFMV
+355 LLAFVV

-374 QELVQG
+374 QKLVQG
-380 SILLQDNLWLVGIT
+380 SILLQDNLWLAGIT

-427 LSPKGRIL
+427 LSPKGRVL

-472 KDEVMVVPTAPDTR
+472 KDEVMVVPTAPDTH

-494 DLHKIPGIEGA
+494 DLRKIPGIEGA
-505 SLAQNVLGSNDSYQ
+505 CLAQSVLGSSDRYQ
-519 TWIRGE
+519 TWVRGE
-525 GDKHM
+525 GDKHI

-576 AVDKPINDEDM
+576 AVDKPINDEGM

-618 GYYSKDGFW
+618 GYYSKEGYW
-627 RNHLLVRVAKG
+627 RNYLLVRVAKG

-650 TLLKYEHD
+650 TVLKYEHENKLD
-658 NELEVSDLR
+658 ISDLR
-667 YVDDVLEESYHQERL
+667 YVDDVLEKSYQQERL

-757 LHWLEGFAVRTAI
+757 LHWLEGFAVRTAV
-770 SPLLFVVS
+770 SPLLFLVS
-778 FLLITLITMLTV
+778 FLLITLITMLAV

>member
-1 MKLTRTEINS
+1 
-11 NNRMKTIVRNFTSMF
+11 MKTIIRNFTSIF
-26 RKFVTASLLNL
+26 RKFITASLLNM

-42 AFASFFVIMTQVNYD
+42 AFASFFVIITQVNYD

-68 KLFRLTMKLG
+68 KLFRLTLKLG

-94 QMAAASPHITGY
+94 QLAAASPHIKGY
-106 GIEECWTRF
+106 GIEQGWTNF
-115 DQFLVDDQEYS
+115 DQYMVDDQEYS
-126 LDLLCGIHDFM
+126 LNQVFGIHDFM

-160 QRSEAMRIFGTAN
+160 PRSEAMRLFGTVN

-182 WVDGWIFNVCAVIE
+182 WVEGWIFNVCAVIE
-196 DYPENNILHGVCFR
+196 DYPENNFLHGISFR
-210 GTNECEGDYHNWNY
+210 GLNDNEGNYQNWNY
-224 QAYIRVDDTANL
+224 QAYIRVDDSANL
-236 PNVITAMRQKAIELF
+236 PNVITAMRQKAIEVF
-251 KNDFNMKTQQE
+251 KNDLNMTTPQE

-298 LLICFSLLIVVIA
+298 LLICFSLLIVLIA

-355 LLAFMV
+355 LLAFV
-361 AMAMVWLAHDLGL
+361 GAMAMVYLAHDLGL
-374 QELVQG
+374 QKLVQG

-427 LSPKGRIL
+427 LSPKGRVL
-435 RTSLICLQFVVSF
+435 RSSLICLQFVVSF
-448 MLVIGVGIMYL
+448 MLVIGVGIMYQ

-494 DLHKIPGIEGA
+494 DLRKIPGIEGA
-505 SLAQNVLGSNDSYQ
+505 CLAQSVLGSSDRYQ
-519 TWIRGE
+519 TWGRGE

-530 TFTCI
+530 TFTCV

-618 GYYSKDGFW
+618 GYYSKEGFW

-638 VDKREAKEKVLE
+638 VDKREAKEKVLDVV
-650 TLLKYEHD
+650 LKYEHESKPD
-658 NELEVSDLR
+658 ISDLR
-667 YVDDVLEESYHQERL
+667 YVDDVLEESYRQERL

-701 VFGLTMFESE
+701 VFGLTMFE
-711 YRRKEIGIRKVFGSS
+711 R
-726 TKEILMM
+726 M
-733 FWRRYLYILL
+733 FNRRYLYILL
-743 GCFVVAAPIGYLVG
+743 GCFAVAAPLGYLVG
-757 LHWLEGFAVRTAI
+757 QHWLEGFAVRTAI

-790 TYQSWKNANENPI
+790 TYQSWKNANENPV

>member
-1 MKLTRTEINS
+1 
-11 NNRMKTIVRNFTSMF
+11 
-26 RKFVTASLLNL
+26 
-37 LGLSL
+37 
-42 AFASFFVIMTQVNYD
+42 
-57 LGYNKSFTEHE
+57 
-68 KLFRLTMKLG
+68 
-78 PGMEDYGVTL
+78 MEDYGVTL

-576 AVDKPINDEDM
+576 AVDKTINDEDM
-587 PVVGFCEDI
+587 PVVGFCGDI